1 MVYMGKPIIMADI
14 VTRPQNS
21 IVHQSRHSP
30 YLPFVHGHHGEA
42 KVMNTAIN
50 GDGFGVG
57 WYDNFGPEPCV
68 FKSTIPSWNC
78 TNLQA
83 IAAHVQTH
91 CAFAH
96 VRAASNGSISEAN
109 CHPFKFGKMLFM
121 QNGTIAHFTK
131 IRVEILEE
139 IKYTTAS
146 MIEGMTD
153 SEHAGA
159 LYVHFLPDH
168 DPNKD
173 HSGHVMKEAMLKMI
187 KFILD
192 VVKKEEEKTEIV
204 DGVRMHTPSN
214 MNFAVTDGTV
224 MIATRYRDSQISH
237 PPSLYFS
244 EAKQLHLHDSD
255 PENNSQGVEIDWHYP
270 SDQEEAESVVVA
282 SEPLTRQPKNW
293 MLVPRNHLLVITAHQ
308 RTIIEAIEFE
318 GQETEGEMVKEA
330 PADETEVK
338 NEIEETLASEWDLAG
353 AHSEKITGEEELREE
368 VLRDPRNMMKV
379 GKNRG
384 SVEEQRKV
392 KQELKDKAPD
402 FSSMPAFEAGRRRHS
417 LASWYPRMAADNP
430 CAGITSLSPLPPTTG
445 HATPPLVHREH
456 SSVGTAPRLRPHK
469 RADRLEVVHS
479 TSDPDL
485 YSSPATPSHSL
496 PSSPVPQSRSENA
509 SLSPMS
515 LKLVETGGE
524 AEADKGLKDH
534 KKATK
539 SEMKQQKKD
548 LELTDEGQKKDG
560 MGLQRRNHV
569 APVDDLEVRT
579 AAHAPEKSIGEPLEM
594 LKKKGKAKL
603 DELGKSLGS
612 RGSSDAMAAT
622 KQALATA
629 GDMHIRLDMS
639 KGFMLLVFV
648 NILCAMLWATKC

>member
-168 DPNKD
+168 DPNRD

-192 VVKKEEEKTEIV
+192 VVKQEEEKTEKV

-224 MIATRYRDSQISH
+224 MIATRYRDSKISH

-270 SDQEEAESVVVA
+270 SENEEAESVVVA

-318 GQETEGEMVKEA
+318 DQESEDEKVEEA

-338 NEIEETLASEWDLAG
+338 NEIEETMASEWDLAG
-353 AHSEKITGEEELREE
+353 AATEKITGEEELREE

-384 SVEEQRKV
+384 SVEEQKKV
-392 KQELKDKAPD
+392 KKELKDKAPD
-402 FSSMPAFEAGRRRHS
+402 FGNMPTFDAGRRRHS
-417 LASWYPRMAADNP
+417 LASWYPRMASDHP
-430 CAGITSLSPLPPTTG
+430 SAGVTSLSPLPPTTG
-445 HATPPLVHREH
+445 HATPPLVHRAN
-456 SSVGTAPRLRPHK
+456 SSVGDAPRKRPHK
-469 RADRLEVVHS
+469 RADRLEVMPS
-479 TSDPDL
+479 DL
-485 YSSPATPSHSL
+485 YSSPQPLHAAAS
-496 PSSPVPQSRSENA
+496 SSPIN
-509 SLSPMS
+509 

-524 AEADKGLKDH
+524 SDTKDA
-534 KKATK
+534 KDLQKATK
-539 SEMKQQKKD
+539 SKKHDTTKPD
-548 LELTDEGQKKDG
+548 LTEEGQEKDA
-560 MGLQRRNHV
+560 MGLQKRKTV
-569 APVDDLEVRT
+569 SPVEDLDVR
-579 AAHAPEKSIGEPLEM
+579 AGSVGEPLEK
-594 LKKKGKAKL
+594 LKNKGKAKL
-603 DELGKSLGS
+603 DELGKSLDVS
-612 RGSSDAMAAT
+612 RSDAMVAT
-622 KQALATA
+622 KQALSAA

-639 KGFMLLVFV
+639 KGFLLLAIV
-648 NILCAMLWATKC
+648 NVLCAIMWAARC

>member
-1 MVYMGKPIIMADI
+1 M
-14 VTRPQNS
+14 
-21 IVHQSRHSP
+21 
-30 YLPFVHGHHGEA
+30 
-42 KVMNTAIN
+42 
-50 GDGFGVG
+50 
-57 WYDNFGPEPCV
+57 
-68 FKSTIPSWNC
+68 
-78 TNLQA
+78 
-83 IAAHVQTH
+83 
-91 CAFAH
+91 
-96 VRAASNGSISEAN
+96 
-109 CHPFKFGKMLFM
+109 
-121 QNGTIAHFTK
+121 
-131 IRVEILEE
+131 
-139 IKYTTAS
+139 
-146 MIEGMTD
+146 
-153 SEHAGA
+153 
-159 LYVHFLPDH
+159 
-168 DPNKD
+168 
-173 HSGHVMKEAMLKMI
+173 
-187 KFILD
+187 
-192 VVKKEEEKTEIV
+192 
-204 DGVRMHTPSN
+204 
-214 MNFAVTDGTV
+214 
-224 MIATRYRDSQISH
+224 
-237 PPSLYFS
+237 
-244 EAKQLHLHDSD
+244 
-255 PENNSQGVEIDWHYP
+255 
-270 SDQEEAESVVVA
+270 VA

-318 GQETEGEMVKEA
+318 GQEAEDEMVKEA

-353 AHSEKITGEEELREE
+353 ARSEKITGEEELREE

-379 GKNRG
+379 GKNRS

-430 CAGITSLSPLPPTTG
+430 SAGITSLSPLPPTTG

-479 TSDPDL
+479 ASDSDL
-485 YSSPATPSHSL
+485 YSSPSTPSR
-496 PSSPVPQSRSENA
+496 SPVPQSRSESDA

-539 SEMKQQKKD
+539 SEMKQQKKKD
-548 LELTDEGQKKDG
+548 LELTDEGQKKDE
-560 MGLQRRNHV
+560 MGLQKRTHV
-569 APVDDLEVRT
+569 SPVDDLEVRT
-579 AAHAPEKSIGEPLEM
+579 AAKSIGEPLEM
-594 LKKKGKAKL
+594 LQKKGKAKL

-622 KQALATA
+622 KQALAAA
-629 GDMHIRLDMS
+629 GDMHIRLDLS